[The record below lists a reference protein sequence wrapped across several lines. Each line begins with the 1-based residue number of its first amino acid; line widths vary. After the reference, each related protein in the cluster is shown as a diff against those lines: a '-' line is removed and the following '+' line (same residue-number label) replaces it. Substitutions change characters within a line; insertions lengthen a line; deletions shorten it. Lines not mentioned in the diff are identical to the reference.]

1 VAVAEIFH
9 GSLGKLNRGC
19 NPCRVLGSAGE
30 RLREARDAFRAV
42 FSNAALRR
50 VEASWALS
58 VTAYWVFIIA
68 LSLFAYEEGGAAA
81 VGLVG
86 LIRVLPSVVA
96 APFAAMLGDRYPR
109 QRVIFFVN
117 IARTIAIAAAAVVAL
132 LGAHIALIYLLTALV
147 GLMQSIF
154 RPTQAALL
162 PTLSRSTEELTAAN
176 LVLTTIESVGVFA
189 GPAIGGVLLAL
200 VGVDAIF
207 AASAVAFM
215 LSALLLAG
223 VRPAA
228 PEARAAPSTRGVL
241 RESFAGFTTIARDPR
256 LRLIVG
262 LYGAQTLVA
271 GALNV
276 LIVVS
281 ALELFDFGESWI
293 GFLNSAVGVGGL
305 LGGLGALALL
315 GRNRLASDFA
325 VGLLLWGLPILLI
338 GVFPEPPLALLL
350 LGIVGVGVTLVD
362 VAGLTLLQRAVPD
375 EVLTRVLGVVQSVFV
390 GTLGL
395 GAILAP
401 LLISAFGIRGA
412 LIASGALLPVL
423 AALFWR
429 KLVALDAEALA
440 PTRELALLRQMP
452 LFRPLP
458 PAMLDQLASSL
469 VPVHA
474 EHGTTIMR
482 QGEPGDRF
490 YVIVSGEVDV
500 VSKGEHIAT
509 LGPGDHFGEIA
520 LLRDVPRTA
529 TVKAKTDVELNTLER
544 DEFLS
549 AITGHPASA
558 EAADAVVASRLAG
571 FRPGLASV

>member
-1 VAVAEIFH
+1 
-9 GSLGKLNRGC
+9 
-19 NPCRVLGSAGE
+19 VLGSAGE
-30 RLREARDAFRAV
+30 RLREAGDAFRAV

-50 VEASWALS
+50 VELSWALS

-117 IARTIAIAAAAVVAL
+117 IARTIAIAAAAAVAL
-132 LGAHIALIYLLTALV
+132 AGAPIALIYLLTALV

-162 PTLSRSTEELTAAN
+162 PSLSRSTEELTAAN
-176 LVLTTIESVGVFA
+176 LVLTTIESVGVFV
-189 GPAIGGVLLAL
+189 GPAIGGILLAL

-207 AASAVAFM
+207 AASAVAFL

-223 VRPAA
+223 VRPEA
-228 PEARAAPSTRGVL
+228 PETKVTPGTRGVL

-281 ALELFDFGESWI
+281 ALELFDLGESGI
-293 GFLNSAVGVGGL
+293 GFLNSAVGIGGL

-315 GRNRLASDFA
+315 GRNRLGSDFA
-325 VGLLLWGLPILLI
+325 LGLLLWGAPILLI
-338 GVFPEPPLALLL
+338 GVFPEPPVALLL

-401 LLISAFGIRGA
+401 VLISAFEIRGA
-412 LIASGALLPVL
+412 LIISGALLPVL

-429 KLVALDAEALA
+429 RLIVLDGEAHA
-440 PTRELALLRQMP
+440 PTRELALLRQIAI
-452 LFRPLP
+452 FQPLP
-458 PAMLDQLASSL
+458 PAALDQLASSL
-469 VPVHA
+469 IPITATAGTEIVGKG
-474 EHGTTIMR
+474 EH
-482 QGEPGDRF
+482 GDRF
-490 YVIVSGEVDV
+490 YIVVSGEVEV
-500 VSKGEHIAT
+500 VTHRPDAGT
-509 LGPGDHFGEIA
+509 LGPGDFFGEIA

-529 TVKAKTDVELNTLER
+529 TVGAKTDVQLYALER

-549 AITGHPASA
+549 AVTGHPASA
-558 EAADAVVASRLAG
+558 EAADAVVASRLVG
-571 FRPGLASV
+571 LRPGLASV

>member
-1 VAVAEIFH
+1 
-9 GSLGKLNRGC
+9 
-19 NPCRVLGSAGE
+19 VLGSAGE
-30 RLREARDAFRAV
+30 RLREAGDAFRAV

-50 VEASWALS
+50 VELSWALS

-117 IARTIAIAAAAVVAL
+117 IARTIAIAAAAAVAL
-132 LGAHIALIYLLTALV
+132 AGAPIALIYLLTALV

-162 PTLSRSTEELTAAN
+162 PSLSRSTEELTAAN
-176 LVLTTIESVGVFA
+176 LVLTTIESVGVFV
-189 GPAIGGVLLAL
+189 GPAIGGILLAL

-207 AASAVAFM
+207 AASAVAFL

-223 VRPAA
+223 VRPEA
-228 PEARAAPSTRGVL
+228 PETKVTPGTRGVL

-281 ALELFDFGESWI
+281 ALELFDLGESGI
-293 GFLNSAVGVGGL
+293 GFLNSAVGIGGL

-315 GRNRLASDFA
+315 GRNRLGSDFA
-325 VGLLLWGLPILLI
+325 LGLLLWGAPILLI
-338 GVFPEPPLALLL
+338 GVFPEPPVALLL

-401 LLISAFGIRGA
+401 VLISAFEIRGA
-412 LIASGALLPVL
+412 LIISGALLPIL

-429 KLVALDAEALA
+429 RLIVLDGEAHA
-440 PTRELALLRQMP
+440 PTRELALLRQIAI
-452 LFRPLP
+452 FQPLP
-458 PAMLDQLASSL
+458 PAALDQLASSL
-469 VPVHA
+469 IPITATAGTEIVGKG
-474 EHGTTIMR
+474 EH
-482 QGEPGDRF
+482 GDRF
-490 YVIVSGEVDV
+490 YIVVSGEVEV
-500 VSKGEHIAT
+500 VTHRPDAGT
-509 LGPGDHFGEIA
+509 LGPGDFFGEIA

-529 TVKAKTDVELNTLER
+529 TVGAKTDVQLYALER

-549 AITGHPASA
+549 AVTGHPASA
-558 EAADAVVASRLAG
+558 EAADAVVASRLVG
-571 FRPGLASV
+571 LRPGLASV

>member
-1 VAVAEIFH
+1 VVVAEIFPA
-9 GSLGKLNRGC
+9 SLGKLKSAC
-19 NPCRVLGSAGE
+19 NSCRVLGSAGE
-30 RLREARDAFRAV
+30 RLREAGDAFRAV

-50 VEASWALS
+50 VELSWALS

-117 IARTIAIAAAAVVAL
+117 IARTIAIAAAAAVAL
-132 LGAHIALIYLLTALV
+132 AGAHIALIYLLTALV

-162 PTLSRSTEELTAAN
+162 PTLSRSPEELTAAN
-176 LVLTTIESVGVFA
+176 LVLTTIESIGVFV
-189 GPAIGGVLLAL
+189 GPAIGGILLAL

-207 AASAVAFM
+207 AASAVAFL
-215 LSALLLAG
+215 LSALILAG
-223 VRPAA
+223 VRPES
-228 PEARAAPSTRGVL
+228 PEAKVAPSTRGLL

-281 ALELFDFGESWI
+281 ALELFDLGESGI
-293 GFLNSAVGVGGL
+293 GFLNAAVGVGGL
-305 LGGLGALALL
+305 LGALGALALL
-315 GRNRLASDFA
+315 GRNRLGSDFA
-325 VGLLLWGLPILLI
+325 LGLLLWGAPILLI
-338 GVFPEPPLALLL
+338 GVFPETPAALLL
-350 LGIVGVGVTLVD
+350 LAIVGVGVTLVD

-401 LLISAFGIRGA
+401 VLISAFEIRGA
-412 LIASGALLPVL
+412 LIISGALLPVL

-429 KLVALDAEALA
+429 RLILLDGEALA
-440 PTRELALLRQMP
+440 PTRELALLRQIGI
-452 LFRPLP
+452 FQPLP
-458 PAMLDQLASSL
+458 PATLDQLASSL
-469 VPVHA
+469 IPISA
-474 EHGTTIMR
+474 TAGTEIIRKGEH
-482 QGEPGDRF
+482 GDRF
-490 YVIVSGEVDV
+490 YIVVSGEVEV
-500 VSKGEHIAT
+500 VTDRPDAGT
-509 LGPGDHFGEIA
+509 LGAGDYFGEIA

-529 TVKAKTDVELNTLER
+529 TVGAKTDVQLYALER

-549 AITGHPASA
+549 AVTGHPASA

-571 FRPGLASV
+571 LRPGLASV